1 MCCSS
6 GHLPWSSKLE
16 RYLII
21 VIVKLADIGTSWLWL
36 PDRSKL
42 RTVMLSAQEMC
53 GKLSTQSGNAAVVLE
68 LNEDTPQIVDSAELS
83 KSALKKKRSSIA

>member
-16 RYLII
+16 WYPII
-21 VIVKLADIGTSWLWL
+21 VVMKLADIGTSWLWL

-42 RTVMLSAQEMC
+42 RMVMLSAQEVC
-53 GKLSTQSGNAAVVLE
+53 GKLSTQSGNAVVVFE
-68 LNEDTPQIVDSAELS
+68 LNEDTPQI
-83 KSALKKKRSSIA
+83 